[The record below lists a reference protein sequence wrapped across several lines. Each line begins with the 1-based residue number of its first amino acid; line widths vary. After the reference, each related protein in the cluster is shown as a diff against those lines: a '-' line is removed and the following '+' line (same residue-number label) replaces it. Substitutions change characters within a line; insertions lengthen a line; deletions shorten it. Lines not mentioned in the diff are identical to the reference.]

1 MQVVLTK
8 RIPKLGN
15 EYDVVNV
22 KPGYARNF
30 LFPNLMAIPAT
41 KNELLRAEKMKAKRV
56 EKVEAVMENA
66 KEIADKIKGAILTF
80 KKKARGEKLYGSIK
94 EADIVDGLAE
104 QTKVEIKKDMVVMDE
119 HLKTLG
125 EHTVKLHLTDDV
137 DVKVKIVIEAE

>member
-22 KPGYARNF
+22 KPGFARNF
-30 LFPNLMAIPAT
+30 LFLKGMAIPAT

-56 EKVEAVMENA
+56 EKVEAVLENT
-66 KEIADKIKGAILTF
+66 KEIADKLKGLTLTF

-94 EADIVDGLAE
+94 EADVVDALAK
-104 QTKVEIKKDMVVMDE
+104 QAKVEIKKDMVVMDE
-119 HLKTLG
+119 HLKALG
-125 EHTVKLHLTDDV
+125 EHTVKLHLTEDIDA
-137 DVKVKIVIEAE
+137 KIKIVIEAE